1 MYRASLHC
9 TETRRLIWGFARKQ
23 DARHDY
29 QPPPAAPAGPLE
41 RVLAC
46 ELSRAKGPGPSK

>member
-23 DARHDY
+23 EDY
-29 QPPPAAPAGPLE
+29 QPPPVGPLE

-46 ELSRAKGPGPSK
+46 ELSRAKG

>member
-1 MYRASLHC
+1 VYRASLHC

-23 DARHDY
+23 DACHDY
-29 QPPPAAPAGPLE
+29 QPPPAGPLE

-46 ELSRAKGPGPSK
+46 GLSRAKV

>member
-23 DARHDY
+23 EARHDY
-29 QPPPAAPAGPLE
+29 QPPPAGPLE

-46 ELSRAKGPGPSK
+46 ELSRAKV

>member
-9 TETRRLIWGFARKQ
+9 TETRRLIWGSARKK

-29 QPPPAAPAGPLE
+29 QRPPAAPAGPLE

-46 ELSRAKGPGPSK
+46 ELSRAKV